1 MAIGAPTEVKTHG
14 YRLGSRRPGRAIV
27 QPAPVVV
34 ERGAGAASVIANGN
48 TGQSGAWAVR
58 DADDVCGR
66 AHFNVEAKEPH
77 PEKVRGLAS
86 GHVLFSSFHLARCP
100 DLAHALAD
108 SGAACVAYETVKD
121 DGARDG
127 PMADLSLRV
136 RPRAWVGRVACEPV
150 GEALGA
156 ELSPPNE
163 ARGDPVA

>member
-108 SGAACVAYETVKD
+108 SGAACVAYETVKVECV
-121 DGARDG
+121 RDG
-127 PMADLSLRV
+127 LTADLRHRV
-136 RPRAWVGRVACEPV
+136 KSGAWAERITSEPV

-156 ELSPPNE
+156 ELSPPNQ
-163 ARGDPVA
+163 ADGDPVE